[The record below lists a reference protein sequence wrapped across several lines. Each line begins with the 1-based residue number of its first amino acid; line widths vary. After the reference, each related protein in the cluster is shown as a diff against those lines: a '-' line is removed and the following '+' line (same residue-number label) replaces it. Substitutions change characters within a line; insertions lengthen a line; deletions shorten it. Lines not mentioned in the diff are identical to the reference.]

1 MFIKPVSLI
10 AKCARLFRDPVECSL
25 LGSSVSGIFQARLLE
40 WVAISFSNFFFWN
53 ITTKSENNIYIYCF
67 YFSNWWVIALK
78 CSVGSR
84 CTTKQ
89 ISHNYI
95 YIIPLKSYS
104 HIYWSSQ
111 SAGLGS
117 LCYIT
122 AFHWKIKT
130 RIHVHFFPFLILVF
144 TFSVFGNF
152 KLNIYTFK
160 VNSYL
165 LINQSR
171 QSILM

>member
-1 MFIKPVSLI
+1 MCPTLSWPRGMQP
-10 AKCARLFRDPVECSL
+10 ARILCLWNFPGKTTGVGCHFL
-25 LGSSVSGIFQARLLE
+25 LQ
-40 WVAISFSNFFFWN
+40 FFFLKYHHKEW
-53 ITTKSENNIYIYCF
+53 KQYIYIYCF

-95 YIIPLKSYS
+95 YKIPLKSYS

-130 RIHVHFFPFLILVF
+130 RLHVHFFPFLILVF

-160 VNSYL
+160 INSYL